1 MTHDIKGLEIWE
13 GETREWNRKAGKL
26 KTRAGSGLIGA
37 LESWYSSWQ
46 TKHTDRARREYL
58 TWRLRLHLK
67 HNSDPE
73 FLEEL
78 NDTFNIGLYDEEI
91 GELYWDIAPEHSTGV
106 RTGFNWRRDS
116 GFAIQGGT
124 KNKTL
129 TREEKEFTDNSD
141 QV

>member
-1 MTHDIKGLEIWE
+1 MNDIKGLEQWE
-13 GETREWNRKAGKL
+13 GETKEWNRLAGKL
-26 KTRAGSGLIGA
+26 KMRAGIGIVNA
-37 LESWYSSWQ
+37 MERWYAEWQ
-46 TKHTDRARREYL
+46 LKHTPRNAREYQ

-67 HNSDPE
+67 HNSNPE

-78 NDTFNIGLYDEEI
+78 NEVFDLGLHDSEI
-91 GELYWDIAPEHSTGV
+91 GETFWDVEPEHATGF

-129 TREEKEFTDNSD
+129 TKEEKEFTEDKD
-141 QV
+141 